1 MTNLLT
7 HYRSSLSTRFRKAM
21 RNARLRLALHY
32 FRKVTLSK
40 NMETF
45 LLISLGAILGAN
57 LRYWVG
63 LWAANRLGT
72 SFPYGNLIINLTG
85 SFILGFF
92 MTLAVD
98 RLLLDPRW
106 RIFFAI
112 GFLGSYTTFS
122 SYTFESLSLILDNQW
137 LPGLLNLFGSAF
149 LGGVAVFLGII
160 LARAI

>member
-1 MTNLLT
+1 MMNRFDRYRYLLED
-7 HYRSSLSTRFRKAM
+7 RFRK
-21 RNARLRLALHY
+21 
-32 FRKVTLSK
+32 VVVSK
-40 NMETF
+40 DMQTF

-57 LRYWVG
+57 LRYWIG
-63 LWAANRLGT
+63 GWAAGRFGT
-72 SFPYGNLIINLTG
+72 SFPYGNLIINITG

-106 RIFFAI
+106 RVLVAI

-122 SYTFESLSLILDNQW
+122 SYTFESMSLILDNQW
-137 LPGLLNLFGSAF
+137 LPGLFNLFGSAF
-149 LGGVAVFLGII
+149 LGGLAVFLGII

>member
-1 MTNLLT
+1 MMNIFDRYRYLLEN
-7 HYRSSLSTRFRKAM
+7 RFRK
-21 RNARLRLALHY
+21 
-32 FRKVTLSK
+32 VVVSK
-40 NMETF
+40 DMQTF
-45 LLISLGAILGAN
+45 LLISAGAILGAN
-57 LRYWVG
+57 LRYWIG
-63 LWAANRLGT
+63 TWAAGRLGT

-106 RIFFAI
+106 RILVAI

-122 SYTFESLSLILDNQW
+122 SYTFESMSLILDNQW
-137 LPGLLNLFGSAF
+137 LPGLFNLFGSAF
-149 LGGVAVFLGII
+149 LGGLAVFLGII

>member
-1 MTNLLT
+1 MMSMLAR
-7 HYRSSLSTRFRKAM
+7 YWYSIRTRFRKA
-21 RNARLRLALHY
+21 
-32 FRKVTLSK
+32 VPSK
-40 NMETF
+40 DMQTF
-45 LLISLGAILGAN
+45 LLISLGAVLGAN
-57 LRYWVG
+57 LRYSIGV
-63 LWAANRLGT
+63 WAAGKLGS

-106 RIFFAI
+106 RMFFAV

-122 SYTFESLSLILDNQW
+122 SYTFESMSLIMDSQW
-137 LPGLLNLFGSAF
+137 IAGLLNLFGSAF
-149 LGGVAVFLGII
+149 LGGIAVFFGIL

>member
-1 MTNLLT
+1 MMNIFER
-7 HYRSSLSTRFRKAM
+7 YRYYIRTRFRK
-21 RNARLRLALHY
+21 
-32 FRKVTLSK
+32 VVLSK
-40 NMETF
+40 DMETF
-45 LLISLGAILGAN
+45 LLISIGAMFGAN

-63 LWAANRLGT
+63 TWAAGRLGT
-72 SFPYGNLIINLTG
+72 AFPYGNLIINITG

-106 RIFFAI
+106 RIIFAV

-122 SYTFESLSLILDNQW
+122 SYTFESLSLIMDNQW
-137 LPGLLNLFGSAF
+137 LTGLFNLFGSAF
-149 LGGVAVFLGII
+149 LGGVAVFLGIL

>member
-1 MTNLLT
+1 MRTLLNR
-7 HYRSSLSTRFRKAM
+7 YRYHIRTRFRK
-21 RNARLRLALHY
+21 
-32 FRKVTLSK
+32 VVLSK

-45 LLISLGAILGAN
+45 LLISLGAMFGAN
-57 LRYWVG
+57 IRYWVG
-63 LWAANRLGT
+63 VWTAGRLGT

-98 RLLLDPRW
+98 RLLIDPRW
-106 RIFFAI
+106 RIFFAV

-122 SYTFESLSLILDNQW
+122 SYTLESLSLILDNQW

-149 LGGVAVFLGII
+149 LGGVAVFLGVL

>member
-1 MTNLLT
+1 MKETFEQFRFFISN
-7 HYRSSLSTRFRKAM
+7 RFRKVV
-21 RNARLRLALHY
+21 LP
-32 FRKVTLSK
+32 KD
-40 NMETF
+40 METF
-45 LLISLGAILGAN
+45 LLISTGAILGAN

-63 LWAANRLGT
+63 GWAAERFGT

-92 MTLAVD
+92 ITLATD

-106 RIFFAI
+106 RVLVAI

-122 SYTFESLSLILDNQW
+122 SYTFESMSLILDNQW

-149 LGGVAVFLGII
+149 LGGLAVFLGIL

>member
-1 MTNLLT
+1 MMNRFDRYRYLLEN
-7 HYRSSLSTRFRKAM
+7 RFRKV
-21 RNARLRLALHY
+21 
-32 FRKVTLSK
+32 FVSK
-40 NMETF
+40 DMQTF

-57 LRYWVG
+57 LRYWIG
-63 LWAANRLGT
+63 GWAAGRFGT

-106 RIFFAI
+106 RILVAI

-122 SYTFESLSLILDNQW
+122 SYTFESLNLILDNQW

-160 LARAI
+160 LARVI

>member
-1 MTNLLT
+1 MSIFDR
-7 HYRSSLSTRFRKAM
+7 YRYYIRTRFRK
-21 RNARLRLALHY
+21 
-32 FRKVTLSK
+32 VVVSK
-40 NMETF
+40 EMETF

-63 LWAANRLGT
+63 TWAAGRLGT

-106 RIFFAI
+106 RILIAV
-112 GFLGSYTTFS
+112 GFLGAYTTFS
-122 SYTFESLSLILDNQW
+122 SYTFESVSLILDNQW
-137 LPGLLNLFGSAF
+137 LLGFLNLFGSAF

>member
-1 MTNLLT
+1 MMNSFDRYKYFLTNRL
-7 HYRSSLSTRFRKAM
+7 RKAT
-21 RNARLRLALHY
+21 
-32 FRKVTLSK
+32 VSK
-40 NMETF
+40 DMETF
-45 LLISLGAILGAN
+45 LLISLGAIVGAN
-57 LRYWVG
+57 LRYWIGV
-63 LWAANRLGT
+63 WAAGRFGA

-92 MTLAVD
+92 MTLAVE

-106 RIFFAI
+106 RILFAV

-137 LPGLLNLFGSAF
+137 LLGLLNLFGSAF
-149 LGGVAVFLGII
+149 LGGLAVFLGII

>member
-1 MTNLLT
+1 M
-7 HYRSSLSTRFRKAM
+7 
-21 RNARLRLALHY
+21 
-32 FRKVTLSK
+32 
-40 NMETF
+40 
-45 LLISLGAILGAN
+45 LISTGAILGAN

-63 LWAANRLGT
+63 LWAANYFGT
-72 SFPYGNLIINLTG
+72 SFPYGTLIVNLTG

-98 RLLLDPRW
+98 RFLLDPRW
-106 RIFFAI
+106 RILFAV

-122 SYTFESLSLILDNQW
+122 SYTFESLRLMMENQW
-137 LPGLLNLFGSAF
+137 LPGLFNLFGSAF

>member
-1 MTNLLT
+1 MMNSFDRYKHFLTNQ
-7 HYRSSLSTRFRKAM
+7 
-21 RNARLRLALHY
+21 
-32 FRKVTLSK
+32 FRKVAVSK
-40 NMETF
+40 DMETF

-57 LRYWVG
+57 LRYWIG
-63 LWAANRLGT
+63 SWAADRFGT

-92 MTLAVD
+92 MTLAVE

-106 RIFFAI
+106 RIFFAV

-149 LGGVAVFLGII
+149 LGGVMVFLGII